1 MSENQCEKCGERP
14 AEITLTDVSGGEVH
28 EIHVCRTC
36 ARAMGA
42 SIEGESSG
50 FNVSKFI
57 ADIEDSSKEEQGE
70 ENEDVVC
77 PVCGMLYSE
86 FKNTGKLGCPSCY
99 SSFAAELDPLIRRL
113 HGSLTHGG
121 RGPGESGTRKALQR
135 ELGSLRT
142 QLADA
147 VAKEDYEQAAQ
158 IRDDIKAL
166 KENSKAVQDT
176 DDG

>member
-1 MSENQCEKCGERP
+1 MSERQCEKCGQRS

-28 EIHVCRTC
+28 EFHVCRSC

-42 SIEGESSG
+42 YPEGESSG
-50 FNVSKFI
+50 FNVSKLV
-57 ADIEDSSKEEQGE
+57 ADIENSTKDDQGE

-77 PVCGMLYSE
+77 PSCGMPYSE
-86 FKNTGKLGCPSCY
+86 FKDTGKLGCSSCY
-99 SSFAAELDPLIRRL
+99 SSFSNELDPLIRRL

-121 RGPGESGTRKALQR
+121 RGPGESGAQKALQL

-147 VAKEDYEQAAQ
+147 VAKEDYERAAR
-158 IRDDIKAL
+158 IRDDIRAL
-166 KENSKAVQDT
+166 KESVRGAKDSN
-176 DDG
+176 DG